1 MSAANDNDN
10 RRRRLA
16 SALRGTPYAN
26 LPTLKQSAAR
36 ITAAARDPQNVKKFG
51 RMGAANMAAGQ
62 IIWELARKR
71 REQVE
76 AGK

>member
-1 MSAANDNDN
+1 MSAANDNN
-10 RRRRLA
+10 NRRRLA
-16 SALRGTPYAN
+16 SALRGTAYEN

-36 ITAAARDPQNVKKFG
+36 ITSAARDPQNVARFG

-71 REQVE
+71 QQQGGV
-76 AGK
+76 GK